1 MNIFDVT
8 IGELYQGVGAGG
20 PLQAGGPG
28 QHEAEAG
35 GCQQER
41 ELHPQGPGQ
50 DSAGAAANQGQAIR
64 AVRGDLSSQQE
75 QHCLILGNFRFTNW
89 PRMAIFILASTQF
102 TVNKIGGTTAPSE

>member
-50 DSAGAAANQGQAIR
+50 DSAGAAANQGQAVR
-64 AVRGDLSSQQE
+64 AVRRDLSSQQE
-75 QHCLILGNFRFTNW
+75 QHCVILSNFRFTKQ
-89 PRMAIFILASTQF
+89 RMMMVIISNCT
-102 TVNKIGGTTAPSE
+102 